1 MSNINRDDPNVN
13 KPAPADDQEDSEAS
27 NDREKAREALND
39 PSPQV
44 TTNPSIK
51 NY

>member
-1 MSNINRDDPNVN
+1 MSNINRDDPNVS
-13 KPAPADDQEDSEAS
+13 KPAPAEDQEDNEAA
-27 NDREKAREALND
+27 NTRDNTDEPRKA

-44 TTNPSIK
+44 TTNPGIK